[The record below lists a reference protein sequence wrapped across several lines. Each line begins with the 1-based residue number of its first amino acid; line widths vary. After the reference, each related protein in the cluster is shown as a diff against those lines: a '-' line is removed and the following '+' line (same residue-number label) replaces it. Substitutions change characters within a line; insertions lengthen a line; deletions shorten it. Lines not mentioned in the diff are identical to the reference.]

1 VSKAFTP
8 RVLERLRPWV
18 ESLVDQLLD
27 DAAEKGEIDLMADL
41 AFPLPVAVI
50 AELLGVP
57 VADRDVLR
65 ENSRD
70 LIWLI
75 EYDMPPDKL
84 PAAGSAALT
93 IATYLLG
100 HIDERRK
107 HPRDDVLST
116 LVLAEEAGDKL
127 TSQELWT
134 TCILLLIAGHE
145 TTMNLIGLGTLAL
158 LRNRSQFDRVR
169 NDPSLARPMVE
180 ELLRYD
186 GPIQLTARGAL
197 EDVKVGDEVVRAGQ
211 QVVLLLAA

>member
-1 VSKAFTP
+1 MLDRTNTAVRADPHPLYRTLREEAPVVYSPTLESWVVSRHADVMGVLHDRRWSNDPRNSTTTGALDLQGPMGEFLNGILLFMDPPDHTRLRSLVSKAFTP

-65 ENSRD
+65 GNSRD

-84 PAAGSAALT
+84 PAAWSAALT
-93 IATYLLG
+93 ITTYLL
-100 HIDERRK
+100 
-107 HPRDDVLST
+107 
-116 LVLAEEAGDKL
+116 
-127 TSQELWT
+127 
-134 TCILLLIAGHE
+134 
-145 TTMNLIGLGTLAL
+145 
-158 LRNRSQFDRVR
+158 
-169 NDPSLARPMVE
+169 
-180 ELLRYD
+180 
-186 GPIQLTARGAL
+186 
-197 EDVKVGDEVVRAGQ
+197 
-211 QVVLLLAA
+211 